1 MRTIKQSTK
10 RELTELINGGTPE
23 KRVVIYMKKPDG
35 SLIFY
40 GAWPPIPGMKP
51 GDPVPET
58 LEKLSVTADIEETAE
73 TFLKLR
79 GKRPVIPG
87 NVI

>member
-1 MRTIKQSTK
+1 MKKQLK
-10 RELTELINGGTPE
+10 KQIDGLINGGDETP
-23 KRVVIYMKKPDG
+23 RTVILMRRPDG

-58 LEKLSVTADIEETAE
+58 LEELNVTADSEETAE
-73 TFLKLR
+73 TLLKLR
-79 GKRPVIPG
+79 GPVIPG